1 MPRSDSIGAARL
13 DSVGALSMIPDVI
26 DRVLGR
32 AKLRSDPE
40 GRGGPTNRHRV
51 ASSSVARRCPE
62 PVFTLPGG
70 VTPPP
75 SRVESS
81 RPESTTT
88 IPSRTNPRQNRI
100 KLVDLHRV
108 ESSRALSIKTST
120 SLDKARRIFGKSR
133 RLGSDRSLRVGPG
146 RPGPTG
152 SSDCPRQ
159 VRPRQVRTGCRP
171 DACRAVEGP
180 DRGPRQPRPTS
191 TEAFD
196 RQTNE
201 RSSGDHTIQ
210 VAARDL
216 RP

>member
-1 MPRSDSIGAARL
+1 
-13 DSVGALSMIPDVI
+13 MIPDVI

-32 AKLRSDPE
+32 AKLRSDPG

-133 RLGSDRSLRVGPG
+133 RLG
-146 RPGPTG
+146 PTG
-152 SSDCPRQ
+152 SSNCPRQ